1 MGVMRRTVLA
11 ACCGLLLGVGALPAC
26 SVSPARV
33 EQIRQAWDE
42 RDAERARE
50 CERAGRR
57 VVAGSCGGGGGP

>member
-1 MGVMRRTVLA
+1 MGDMRRTVLA
-11 ACCGLLLGVGALPAC
+11 AVLGALVAGSLPAC

-57 VVAGSCGGGGGP
+57 FVAGACGGGGGP

>member
-1 MGVMRRTVLA
+1 MGAMRRTVLTA
-11 ACCGLLLGVGALPAC
+11 ALGLLAVGSLPAC
-26 SVSPARV
+26 SVSPDRV

-57 VVAGSCGGGGGP
+57 FVAGACGGGGGP

>member
-1 MGVMRRTVLA
+1 MGVMRRTVLVT
-11 ACCGLLLGVGALPAC
+11 CWGLLVVGALPAC

-57 VVAGSCGGGGGP
+57 LVAGSCGGGGGP

>member
-1 MGVMRRTVLA
+1 MMPRTVPA
-11 ACCGLLLGVGALPAC
+11 ALLGLLVVGLLPAC
-26 SVSPARV
+26 SESPGRV

-57 VVAGSCGGGGGP
+57 LVAGTCGGGGGP